1 MKKFFLHIF
10 FTVSVFAA
18 VFTSCE
24 VDKVKY
30 SETPQ
35 KTVIIGKVES
45 VGINQRIPTLMTW
58 LYGINLGKQSQ
69 DLDENGEFR
78 FEFELYHPTDI
89 RINAGGTLFS
99 VIAHPGDSIR
109 VTIGANRSLTFSGDR
124 SATNQVIA
132 KYGNAAR
139 TLHNTHWG
147 MFEQILEQKNAEKYK
162 SFVDSIYQVQYSFA
176 ESFVAEEKPN
186 AEASK
191 WILTQSREM
200 YQELLQ
206 EYAFAYGLESTPD
219 YYYKSLEK
227 YFPTTEEDFL
237 NGYLVERLRAVYM
250 FLGVRSKIQNDMQ
263 ENREHA
269 VLEKIVETIS
279 NDFLRQMI
287 LINMVNQEY
296 FENGNIEIYSN
307 NQAFFDKHIS
317 VPFLRKF
324 IQEKYNETK
333 QKLSMLPEEL
343 SSEILKRLE
352 NTSADSIMKT
362 ILETNKGSV
371 IYIDFWG
378 TWCGPCLTA
387 MREAEPFVKR
397 LKNDVIFVYLCI
409 DSGKED
415 WEKTSKVMG
424 ISEHNYFLNAKQ
436 SSDMRTAFEIQGI
449 PFYML
454 IDKNGTIVN
463 KGNNLRIFDGV
474 VYNKIVELT
483 SK

>member
-1 MKKFFLHIF
+1 MKRIVNFLAVLLL
-10 FTVSVFAA
+10 VSCSPKA
-18 VFTSCE
+18 
-24 VDKVKY
+24 KY
-30 SETPQ
+30 SDTPQ
-35 KTVIIGKVES
+35 KTVVIGKVEN
-45 VGINQRIPTLMTW
+45 VGTNQRIPTLMTW
-58 LYGINLGKQSQ
+58 LYGIDLGKQSH

-78 FEFELYHPTDI
+78 FEFELYYPTDI
-89 RINAGGTLFS
+89 RINAGGALFS
-99 VIAHPGDSIR
+99 VIAHPGDSIF
-109 VTIGANRSLTFSGDR
+109 VTIDTNRNLIFSGNRSE
-124 SATNQVIA
+124 TNQAVA
-132 KYGNAAR
+132 KYENAIR
-139 TLHNTHWG
+139 HPFSEHWN
-147 MFEQILEQKNAEKYK
+147 MQESILKQKDAEKYK

-186 AEASK
+186 AEATK
-191 WILTQSREM
+191 WILAQSREM

-206 EYAFAYGLESTPD
+206 EYAYLYGLESTPD

-227 YFPTTEEDFL
+227 YFPTTEDDLL
-237 NGYLVERLRAVYM
+237 NGYLFERLQSVYM
-250 FLGVRSKIQNDMQ
+250 FLGVSSKIQNDMQ
-263 ENREHA
+263 EHV
-269 VLEKIVETIS
+269 VLQKIVES
-279 NDFLRQMI
+279 ANDDFFRQVM
-287 LINMVNQEY
+287 LINAVNQGY

-317 VPFLRKF
+317 VPFLCKF
-324 IQEKYNETK
+324 LQEKYSETE

-352 NTSADSIMKT
+352 NTSADSIIQT

-378 TWCGPCLTA
+378 TWCGPCLAA

-397 LKNDVIFVYLCI
+397 LKNDVAFVYLCL
-409 DSGKED
+409 DSEKDG

-424 ISEHNYFLNAKQ
+424 IEEQNYFLNAKQ
-436 SSDMRTAFEIQGI
+436 SSDMRIAFEIQGI

-463 KGNNLRIFDGV
+463 KGNNLRIYDST

-483 SK
+483 KK

>member
-1 MKKFFLHIF
+1 MKSTVNFLAILLL
-10 FTVSVFAA
+10 VSCSPKA
-18 VFTSCE
+18 
-24 VDKVKY
+24 KY
-30 SETPQ
+30 SDTPQ
-35 KTVIIGKVES
+35 KTVIIGKVEN

-58 LYGINLGKQSQ
+58 LYGINLGKQSH

-78 FEFELYHPTDI
+78 FEYELYYPTDI

-99 VIAHPGDSIR
+99 VIAHPGDSIY
-109 VTIGANRSLTFSGDR
+109 VTIGTNRNLRFSGNR
-124 SATNQVIA
+124 SATNQAVA
-132 KYGNAAR
+132 KYENAIR
-139 TLHNTHWG
+139 HPFSEHWN
-147 MFEQILEQKNAEKYK
+147 MQESILKQKNAEKYK

-176 ESFVAEEKPN
+176 ERFVAEEKPN
-186 AEASK
+186 AEATK
-191 WILTQSREM
+191 WILAQSREM

-227 YFPTTEEDFL
+227 YFPTSEEDLL
-237 NGYLVERLRAVYM
+237 NGYLFERLRAVYT

-263 ENREHA
+263 ENREQV
-269 VLEKIVETIS
+269 VLQKIVELVS

-287 LINMVNQEY
+287 LINMVNQFY
-296 FENGNIEIYSN
+296 FENGDIEIYSN

-324 IQEKYNETK
+324 MQEKYNETE

-378 TWCGPCLTA
+378 TWCGPCLAA

-397 LKNDVIFVYLCI
+397 LKNDVAFVYLCL
-409 DSGKED
+409 DSEKD
-415 WEKTSKVMG
+415 SWEKTSKVMG
-424 ISEHNYFLNAKQ
+424 IGEHNYFLNARQ
-436 SSDMRTAFEIQGI
+436 SSYMRNAFEIQAI

-454 IDKNGTIVN
+454 IDKNPPP
-463 KGNNLRIFDGV
+463 F
-474 VYNKIVELT
+474 
-483 SK
+483 

>member
-1 MKKFFLHIF
+1 MKRIVNFLAVLLL
-10 FTVSVFAA
+10 VSCSPKA
-18 VFTSCE
+18 
-24 VDKVKY
+24 KY
-30 SETPQ
+30 SDTPQ
-35 KTVIIGKVES
+35 KTVVIGKVEN
-45 VGINQRIPTLMTW
+45 VGTNQRIPTLMTW
-58 LYGINLGKQSQ
+58 LYGIDLGKQSH

-78 FEFELYHPTDI
+78 FEFELYYPTDI
-89 RINAGGTLFS
+89 RINAGGALFS
-99 VIAHPGDSIR
+99 VIAHPGDSIC
-109 VTIGANRSLTFSGDR
+109 VTIDTNRNLIFSGNRSE
-124 SATNQVIA
+124 TNQAVA
-132 KYGNAAR
+132 KYENAIR
-139 TLHNTHWG
+139 RLFSEHWN
-147 MFEQILEQKNAEKYK
+147 MQESILKQKDAEKYK

-186 AEASK
+186 AEAAK
-191 WILTQSREM
+191 WILAQSREM

-206 EYAFAYGLESTPD
+206 EYAYAYGLESTPD

-227 YFPTTEEDFL
+227 YFPTTEEDLL
-237 NGYLVERLRAVYM
+237 NGYLFERLQSVYM
-250 FLGVRSKIQNDMQ
+250 FLGVSSKIQNDMQ
-263 ENREHA
+263 EHV
-269 VLEKIVETIS
+269 VLQKIAESTN

-287 LINMVNQEY
+287 LINAVNQGY
-296 FENGNIEIYSN
+296 FKNGNIEIYSN

-324 IQEKYNETK
+324 IQEKYNETE

-352 NTSADSIMKT
+352 NTSADSIIQT

-378 TWCGPCLTA
+378 TWCGPCLAA

-397 LKNDVIFVYLCI
+397 LKNNVAFVYLCL
-409 DSGKED
+409 DSEKDG

-424 ISEHNYFLNAKQ
+424 IGEQNYFLSAKQ
-436 SSDMRTAFEIQGI
+436 SSDMRIAFEIQGI

-463 KGNNLRIFDGV
+463 KGNNLRIYDSIVF
-474 VYNKIVELT
+474 NKIVELT
-483 SK
+483 NK

>member
-1 MKKFFLHIF
+1 MKRIVNFLAVLLL
-10 FTVSVFAA
+10 VSCSPKA
-18 VFTSCE
+18 
-24 VDKVKY
+24 KY
-30 SETPQ
+30 SDTPQ
-35 KTVIIGKVES
+35 KTVVIGKVEN
-45 VGINQRIPTLMTW
+45 VGTNQRIPTLMTW
-58 LYGINLGKQSQ
+58 LYGIDLGKQSH

-78 FEFELYHPTDI
+78 FEFELYYPTDI
-89 RINAGGTLFS
+89 RINAGGALFS
-99 VIAHPGDSIR
+99 VIAHPGDSIF
-109 VTIGANRSLTFSGDR
+109 VTIDTNRNLIFSGNRSE
-124 SATNQVIA
+124 TNQAVA
-132 KYGNAAR
+132 KYENAIR
-139 TLHNTHWG
+139 HPFSEHWN
-147 MFEQILEQKNAEKYK
+147 MQESILKQKDAEKYK

-186 AEASK
+186 AEATK
-191 WILTQSREM
+191 WILAQSREM

-206 EYAFAYGLESTPD
+206 EYAYAYGLESTPD

-227 YFPTTEEDFL
+227 YFPTTEADLL
-237 NGYLVERLRAVYM
+237 NGYLFERLQSVYM
-250 FLGVRSKIQNDMQ
+250 FLGVSSKIQNDMQ
-263 ENREHA
+263 EHV
-269 VLEKIVETIS
+269 VLQKIVES
-279 NDFLRQMI
+279 ANDDFFRQVM
-287 LINMVNQEY
+287 LINAVNQGY

-324 IQEKYNETK
+324 IQEKYNETE

-352 NTSADSIMKT
+352 NTSADSIIQT

-378 TWCGPCLTA
+378 TWCGPCLAA

-397 LKNDVIFVYLCI
+397 LKNNVAFVYLCL
-409 DSGKED
+409 DSEKDG

-424 ISEHNYFLNAKQ
+424 IGEQNYFLNAKQ

-463 KGNNLRIFDGV
+463 KGNNLRIYDSIVF
-474 VYNKIVELT
+474 NKIVELT
-483 SK
+483 NK

>member
-1 MKKFFLHIF
+1 MKKYFSHIF
-10 FTVSVFAA
+10 VAAFVFAA
-18 VFTSCE
+18 VFTSCKE
-24 VDKVKY
+24 SKIKY
-30 SETPQ
+30 SDTP
-35 KTVIIGKVES
+35 KTTVIIGKVEN
-45 VGINQRIPTLMTW
+45 VGTNQRIPTLMTW
-58 LYGINLGKQSQ
+58 LYGIGLGKQSH
-69 DLDENGEFR
+69 DLDENDVFR
-78 FEFELYHPTDI
+78 FEYELYYPTDI
-89 RINAGGTLFS
+89 RINAGGALFS
-99 VIAHPGDSIR
+99 VIAHPGDSIY
-109 VTIGANRSLTFSGDR
+109 VTIGTNRNLRFSGNRSE
-124 SATNQVIA
+124 TNQVIA
-132 KYGNAAR
+132 KYENAAR

-186 AEASK
+186 DEATK
-191 WILTQSREM
+191 WILAQSREM

-227 YFPTTEEDFL
+227 YFPTTEEDLL

-250 FLGVRSKIQNDMQ
+250 FLGVRSKIQKDKQ
-263 ENREHA
+263 ENQENI
-269 VLEKIVETIS
+269 VLQKIVESIS

-296 FENGNIEIYSN
+296 FENGNIEMYSN

-324 IQEKYNETK
+324 IQEKYNETER
-333 QKLSMLPEEL
+333 KLSMLPEEL

-352 NTSADSIMKT
+352 NTSVDSIIKT

-378 TWCGPCLTA
+378 TWCGPCLAA
-387 MREAEPFVKR
+387 MRDAEPFVKR
-397 LKNDVIFVYLCI
+397 LKNNVAFVYLCL
-409 DSGKED
+409 DSEKDG

-424 ISEHNYFLNAKQ
+424 IGEQNYFLNAKQ
-436 SSDMRTAFEIQGI
+436 SSDMRVAFEIQMI

-463 KGNNLRIFDGV
+463 KGNNLRIDDSV
-474 VYNKIVELT
+474 VFNKIVELT
-483 SK
+483 RK